1 MKHTLLLTRS
11 ALFVFFILLFCA
23 PTAHLSAQLTS
34 TPSPSY
40 FQDIPEEIRKKKA
53 FRRFEHYFRQ
63 RANADGTVP
72 IDVFVSERFAQQE
85 KDKARRGGLS
95 TVQWRN
101 VGPSGIE
108 VFFPAQ
114 WERNSG
120 RVRALAIDP
129 TNPDI
134 AYIGAAAGGI
144 WKTTDG
150 GATWLDIGYDLSSL
164 TFGAIAIDE
173 TNPDVVYAGAGEFS
187 RFSNS
192 VIFDGRGL
200 YKSTDGGATWSLND
214 VFGAHTHF
222 SAVRVS
228 PHNPNIIFASL
239 GRGYLYLQ
247 NPGNEGIWRSTDA
260 GITWSR
266 TLTLPNAS
274 DVLPSPAPNSSRV
287 YAAGQG
293 GVRIS
298 TDNGL
303 TWSVSNAGLPSDAGR
318 VQLAISP
325 ANPSIVYAAI
335 YLDQSGRTVLYQSTN
350 EGATWT
356 QKSGTPPQGQ
366 GWYDLLLA
374 VNPENPDEVYFGD
387 QQLYRSENGGN
398 TASFVGGEYWNQA
411 MHVDFHIMAFAPS
424 NPDVRYVGNDGGI
437 NRSTDGGITWLELNN
452 LPTLQLYRI
461 ASHPTDSLKML
472 GGTQDNGNFRTTN
485 GGQTWEQT
493 TTGDGMECFYDR
505 ANPNT
510 VFMSVYYANIFRS
523 TQGGAFNTFADISTG
538 INGSAAWI
546 APFFQDAAASN
557 VLYVATD
564 RLFRSTN
571 LGDSWT
577 AISNSFSGA
586 ASSVSQSPVNPNNF
600 IAVASETGPTST
612 VWISTNGG
620 VTFQSRSVPGQAT
633 YIKRVLCHP
642 SEPNTMFVLR
652 TGFSADNKLY
662 RSTDFGATW
671 TNLSNNLPNIPH
683 SDLFIDPLY
692 PNEWYVANDFG
703 VYRSLNG
710 GSIWEREAD
719 GMPITPALHFSYFDI
734 GTARKLRIGT
744 HGRSI
749 FETPLRTRALVS
761 NISSI
766 TFSAAEVGRFGRD
779 TVSIRITNNS
789 TLPITITSVSRANP
803 SAFYFTLPSTPFTI
817 QANGS
822 LSTQAWFQAATAGV
836 IEDTL
841 ILNTDNAEVPE
852 IKISLSGRGIFIT
865 PAQAGWLY
873 AIGSTPQNQLYRINE
888 VTGQATPLFVP
899 AVPFQ
904 LGGLGVEQSRNQ
916 LYSFIASTPY
926 SLYRLSSENAL
937 DVLLGQNIPL
947 NIIRSV
953 AFAPNDT
960 AHIYAL
966 SSFGIGSATR
976 ARLYK
981 VNLASGDTTLILTT
995 APIGNVN
1002 GLTFS
1007 PTSAPW
1013 ITSRSGSQN
1022 RLYKLNVDAGSTEL
1036 IYETTGDVW
1045 TSLAFNPSGAQ
1056 LFALSGTGTQQNRL
1070 IRVDTAGTLLA
1081 NVSIGV
1087 SGLRGLTVRLDSIA
1101 NLSSPTDNRAEP
1113 KPVQYTLKQ
1122 NYPNPFNP
1130 LTVIGYQ
1137 LPTSGFVKLDI
1148 FDVLG
1153 RVVAT
1158 LVNERKDAGSYEA
1171 TFNAGSLSSGV
1182 YFYRLQSGEFV
1193 ATKKMLLIK

>member
-1 MKHTLLLTRS
+1 MKYTLSLTRL
-11 ALFVFFILLFCA
+11 ALLVFFVLLFSA
-23 PTAHLSAQLTS
+23 PTAQLSAQITG

-40 FQDIPEEIRKKKA
+40 FQDVPEEIRKKKA

-72 IDVFVSERFAQQE
+72 IDVFVSERLAQQE
-85 KDKARRGGLS
+85 KDKARRGLS

-120 RVRALAIDP
+120 RVRALAIHP

-144 WKTTDG
+144 WKTTNG
-150 GATWLDIGYDLSSL
+150 GETWLDIGYDLSSL

-173 TNPDVVYAGAGEFS
+173 TNPNIVYAGAGEFT
-187 RFSNS
+187 RFSNN

-200 YKSTDGGATWSLND
+200 YKSTDGGATWNFID
-214 VFGAHTHF
+214 AFGAHTHF
-222 SAVRVS
+222 SAIRVS
-228 PHNPNIIFASL
+228 PHNPNVIFASL
-239 GRGYLYLQ
+239 GRGYLYVQ
-247 NPGNEGIWRSTDA
+247 NPGNEGVWRSTNGGA
-260 GITWSR
+260 TWVR
-266 TLTLPNAS
+266 TLALSNAS

-303 TWSVSNAGLPSDAGR
+303 TWSASNTGLPSDAGR

-325 ANPSIVYAAI
+325 ANPSVVYAAI

-356 QKSGTPPQGQ
+356 QKAGTPPAGQ

-387 QQLYRSENGGN
+387 QQLYRSEDGGN

-437 NRSTDGGITWLELNN
+437 NRSTDGGITWLEQND

-485 GGQTWEQT
+485 GGATWEQT

-505 ANPNT
+505 ANPTT
-510 VFMSVYYANIFRS
+510 VFMSVYNANIFRS
-523 TQGGAFNTFADISTG
+523 TQ
-538 INGSAAWI
+538 NGSFGTFSNITSGLSGAAAWI
-546 APFFQDAAASN
+546 APFFQDVAASN

-564 RLFRSTN
+564 RLFRSSN

-620 VTFQSRSVPGQAT
+620 VTFQSRSVPGEAT

-652 TGFSADNKLY
+652 TGFSAGNKLY
-662 RSTDFGATW
+662 RTTDFGVTW
-671 TNLSNNLPNIPH
+671 TNLSSNLPNIPH

-703 VYRSLNG
+703 VHRSLNSG
-710 GSIWEREAD
+710 GTWEREAD

-734 GTARKLRIGT
+734 GTARKLRVGT
-744 HGRSI
+744 HGRSV

-766 TFSAAEVGRFGRD
+766 TFSATEVGRFGRD
-779 TVSIRITNNS
+779 TVSIRLTNNS
-789 TLPITITSVSRANP
+789 ALPITVTSVSRSNP
-803 SAFYFTLPSTPFTI
+803 SAFYFSLPATPFTI

-822 LSTQAWFQAATAGV
+822 TAIQAWFQATTAGV
-836 IEDTL
+836 VEDTL
-841 ILNTDNAEVPE
+841 VLNTDNAEVPQ

-873 AIGSTPQNQLYRINE
+873 AIGSTPQNQLFRLNE

-899 AVPFQ
+899 AVPSQ
-904 LGGLGVEQSRNQ
+904 LGGLSVEPSRNQ
-916 LYSFIASTPY
+916 LYSFLASTPY
-926 SLYRLSSENAL
+926 SLYRLSSANAL
-937 DVLLGQNIPL
+937 DVLVGQNIPL
-947 NIIRSV
+947 NVVRSV

-960 AHIYAL
+960 AHVYAL
-966 SSFGIGSATR
+966 SSLGIGSSSR
-976 ARLYK
+976 GVLYK
-981 VNLASGDTTLILTT
+981 MNLASGDTTTVFTT
-995 APIGNVN
+995 VPIGIVTS
-1002 GLTFS
+1002 LAFS
-1007 PTSAPW
+1007 PTSTPW
-1013 ITSRSGSQN
+1013 ITSRSGSLN
-1022 RLYKLNVDAGSTEL
+1022 RLYKLNLDAGSAQL
-1036 IYETTGDVW
+1036 VCETTGDLW
-1045 TSLAFNPSGAQ
+1045 TSLAFNPSGTQ
-1056 LFALSGTGTQQNRL
+1056 LFALSGSGTQQNRL
-1070 IRVDTAGTLLA
+1070 IRVDTAGVLLA
-1081 NVSIGV
+1081 SVPTGV

-1101 NLSSPTDNRAEP
+1101 NLSAPTDNRTLT
-1113 KPVQYTLKQ
+1113 KPAQYTLKQ

-1137 LPTSGFVKLDI
+1137 LPTSGFVKLDV

-1158 LVNERKDAGSYEA
+1158 LVNEQKEAGSYEA
-1171 TFNAGSLSSGV
+1171 TFNASALSSGV

-1193 ATKKMLLIK
+1193 ATKKMLLVK